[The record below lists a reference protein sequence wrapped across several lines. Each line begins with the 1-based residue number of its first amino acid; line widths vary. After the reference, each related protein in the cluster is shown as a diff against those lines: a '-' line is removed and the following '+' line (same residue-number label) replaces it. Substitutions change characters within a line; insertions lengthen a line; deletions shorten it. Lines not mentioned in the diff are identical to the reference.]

1 MNGYQNIMKA
11 IGSDLALALT
21 FAALAVVAILIGQKG
36 ENPYFIIAAAA
47 FAVAT
52 YVMYPPSWAV
62 QLVKM
67 LPGRR
72 NERK

>member
-1 MNGYQNIMKA
+1 MNECENIMKA
-11 IGSDLALALT
+11 IGTDLALALV
-21 FAALAVVAILIGQKG
+21 FAALAVVAILIGRRG

-62 QLVKM
+62 QLVK
-67 LPGRR
+67 LAQNKR

>member
-1 MNGYQNIMKA
+1 MKA
-11 IGSDLALALT
+11 IGTDLALALA
-21 FAALAVVAILIGQKG
+21 FAALAVVTILIGQKG

-52 YVMYPPSWAV
+52 YVMYPPRWALE
-62 QLVKM
+62 LVKL
-67 LPGRR
+67 LPGKR